1 MKNAKANRT
10 ENEPRKNLVPFTC
23 MDEARHRELSVKGGK
38 ASGAA
43 RRAKRERINAAKIAE
58 IARIEAERDAPPPPE
73 YNEAREIRLACM
85 EWKQAMQMMKRGC
98 RP

>member
-58 IARIEAERDAPPPPE
+58 IARVEAERDVPPRE
-73 YNEAREIRLACM
+73 YNETREIRLACM
-85 EWKQAMQMMKRGC
+85 EWKQAMQMMKRVC

>member
-1 MKNAKANRT
+1 MKNKAGERT
-10 ENEPRKNLVPFTC
+10 ENEPRNNLIQFDN
-23 MDEARHRELSVKGGK
+23 MDADRHRELSVKGGK